1 MIVRKRTNHLSRK
14 ITLSLWAW
22 WSLFWPTQGNFN
34 LLSLLFYLSLLLSL
48 SFLVFFCLPFSFFIC
63 LRGINSV
70 FLTLYFTVFGIF
82 PSIIN
87 DVNVCLSDENVFSL
101 IIGNAVFFRVSILNT
116 NSVSELFINVI
127 FQVSFHS
134 I

>member
-1 MIVRKRTNHLSRK
+1 MYDCQEKDASPQQKDYIFSP
-14 ITLSLWAW
+14 I
-22 WSLFWPTQGNFN
+22 QGNFN

-48 SFLVFFCLPFSFFIC
+48 FFLLFFCLLFRFFIC

-70 FLTLYFTVFGIF
+70 FLTRYFTALGIF

-87 DVNVCLSDENVFSL
+87 DVNVCLSDKNVLRL
-101 IIGNAVFFRVSILNT
+101 IIGNAIFFRISILNT